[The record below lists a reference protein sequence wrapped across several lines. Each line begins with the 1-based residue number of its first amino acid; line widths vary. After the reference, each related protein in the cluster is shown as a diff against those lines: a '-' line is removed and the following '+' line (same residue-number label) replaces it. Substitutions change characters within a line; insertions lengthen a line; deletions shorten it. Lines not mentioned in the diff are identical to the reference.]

1 MTFGE
6 KLRNRQVRNRKSQ
19 RVHRENHEFVT
30 VVNGQNSCNKTV
42 QIRLNSNIYDIGVLG
57 RMEDSMSLG

>member
-30 VVNGQNSCNKTV
+30 VVNGQIPVTRQDK
-42 QIRLNSNIYDIGVLG
+42 LG
-57 RMEDSMSLG
+57 WTQTYMILLVIMEDSMSLG